1 MKNLVVNL
9 LTALLVGTFTVYMIW
24 QLNRPIKAG
33 ATPIAGATKQIME
46 TTNEARLEAPVAG
59 ASKTL
64 FDAMRDE
71 PEETHKKTHKK
82 THKNRDNYIY
92 ASEST
97 LNRKN
102 GVFYGPSGKESY
114 YNLPMNRVVEY
125 MRLEGYD
132 LRYWIRSDGVKMFG
146 QYVMVAADLEIRPK
160 GTILQ
165 TSLGPAMVCDT
176 GAFARKDS
184 TALDVAVD
192 W

>member
-9 LTALLVGTFTVYMIW
+9 LTALLVGTFTVYMVW

-33 ATPIAGATKQIME
+33 ATPI
-46 TTNEARLEAPVAG
+46 G

-82 THKNRDNYIY
+82 THKNRNNYIY

-146 QYVMVAADLEIRPK
+146 RYVMVAADLEIRPK

>member
-1 MKNLVVNL
+1 MKNRVLNL
-9 LTALLVGTFTVYMIW
+9 LTALLVGAFTMYMIW
-24 QLNRPIKAG
+24 QLNRPIRAG
-33 ATPIAGATKQIME
+33 ATPIAGVTKRIME

-64 FDAMRDE
+64 LDAMRDE
-71 PEETHKKTHKK
+71 PEETHKKTHE
-82 THKNRDNYIY
+82 NRTEDNNYIY
-92 ASEST
+92 ASGNT

-114 YNLPMNRVVEY
+114 YNLPMDKVVEY

-146 QYVMVAADLEIRPK
+146 RYVMVAADLDIRPK
-160 GTILQ
+160 GTILP
-165 TSLGPAMVCDT
+165 TSLGDAMVVDT
-176 GAFARKDS
+176 GAFIYKDRY
-184 TALDVAVD
+184 ALDVAVG

>member
-1 MKNLVVNL
+1 MSDKAANIVCAIAAGATIAYL
-9 LTALLVGTFTVYMIW
+9 GW

-82 THKNRDNYIY
+82 THKNRNNYIY

-97 LNRKN
+97 LNKKN

-114 YNLPMNRVVEY
+114 YNLPMAGVVRS
-125 MRLEGYD
+125 MKLEGHD
-132 LRYWIRSDGVKMFG
+132 LTYWVRKDGVKMFG
-146 QYVMVAADLEIRPK
+146 DYVMVAADLSIRPK
-160 GTILQ
+160 GTILNS
-165 TSLGPAMVCDT
+165 SLGKAIVCDT
-176 GAFARKDS
+176 GDFIYKDRY
-184 TALDVAVD
+184 ALDVAVA

>member
-1 MKNLVVNL
+1 MSDKAANIVC
-9 LTALLVGTFTVYMIW
+9 AIA
-24 QLNRPIKAG
+24 AG
-33 ATPIAGATKQIME
+33 ATIAYLGWHVCRAQAVKAAPIAGATKQIME

-71 PEETHKKTHKK
+71 PEETHEKTHKK
-82 THKNRDNYIY
+82 THKNRNNYIY

-132 LRYWIRSDGVKMFG
+132 LTYWVRRDGVKMLG
-146 QYVMVAADLEIRPK
+146 DYVMVAADLRIRPK

-165 TSLGPAMVCDT
+165 TSLGEAMVCDT
-176 GAFARKDS
+176 GSFARYDS
-184 TALDVAVD
+184 TALDVAVA

>member
-9 LTALLVGTFTVYMIW
+9 LTALLVGTFTVYMVW

-46 TTNEARLEAPVAG
+46 TTKEARLEAPVAG

-71 PEETHKKTHKK
+71 PEETHKKTHK
-82 THKNRDNYIY
+82 NRNNYIY